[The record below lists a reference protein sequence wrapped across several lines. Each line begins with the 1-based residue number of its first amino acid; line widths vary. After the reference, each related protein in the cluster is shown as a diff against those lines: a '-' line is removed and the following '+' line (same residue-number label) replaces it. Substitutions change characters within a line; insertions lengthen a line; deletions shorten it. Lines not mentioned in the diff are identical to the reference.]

1 MDLRPR
7 ALIQRLNS
15 STTVAE
21 PDDTD
26 DADETGTEPVVTV
39 PAQPVRGGS
48 RLPNWWEPKRDVVDL
63 DKHAPEEEPCQHPHP
78 HAVHA
83 RLTGQL
89 VAYWCEDCDTQLP
102 VFEDTEDDEYEEAQE
117 DEEGGDKVPPR
128 LRRVWSMR
136 GSGKRVYSRP
146 TYNRGKSPRRSL
158 AEAWNG
164 MSPLTRHGLYNGSAL
179 ALGWSLGVPQFF
191 TAETAYLAATY
202 DSWTDFYV
210 CVWYGVAIA
219 IWMFDQ
225 RTRNWLPPL
234 ALAARMP
241 LISLIV
247 GVLLYGNPA

>member
-15 STTVAE
+15 STTVTE

-26 DADETGTEPVVTV
+26 ETGTGPVVTI
-39 PAQPVRGGS
+39 PAQPVRGGG

-63 DKHAPEEEPCQHPHP
+63 DKQAPEEEPCEHP

-83 RLTGQL
+83 SLTGQL

-102 VFEDTEDDEYEEAQE
+102 VPEDMEDDEDDEEEE
-117 DEEGGDKVPPR
+117 DETGGGKVPAR
-128 LRRVWSMR
+128 IRRGWSMS

-146 TYNRGKSPRRSL
+146 TYNRGKSPKKSL

-164 MSPLTRHGLYNGSAL
+164 MSPPTRHGLYNGSAL
-179 ALGWSLGVPQFF
+179 ALGFGLGIPQFF

-210 CVWYGVAIA
+210 CVWYGVAVA
-219 IWMFDQ
+219 IWCFDQ

-234 ALAARMP
+234 ALAARVP
-241 LISLIV
+241 LVSVIV
-247 GVLLYGNPA
+247 GVLLHGNPA